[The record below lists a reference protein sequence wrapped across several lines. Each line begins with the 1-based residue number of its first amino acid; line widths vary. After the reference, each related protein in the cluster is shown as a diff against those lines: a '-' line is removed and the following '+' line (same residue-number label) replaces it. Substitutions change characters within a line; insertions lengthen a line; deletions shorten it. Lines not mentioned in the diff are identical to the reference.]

1 MTTHTLSLPRTPMDV
16 TPTDLIALNAYSD
29 GWKRDGISGQSRDAR
44 GREEGR
50 DDGARGWFGRRR
62 HAGSGRDAPTWYS
75 RPSGEKMVMWRS

>member
-16 TPTDLIALNAYSD
+16 TPTDLIALNAYSE
-29 GWKRDGISGQSRDAR
+29 GGNGTGSPVSLARRAGVKRDGMMG
-44 GREEGR
+44 E
-50 DDGARGWFGRRR
+50 RGWFGRRR